1 VELSKFSIG
10 LIFIFLPG
18 VLALLV
24 SERLTEHPERK
35 NYELFVYAL
44 VLGCI
49 AHIGYGLLAAFSQ
62 TLPPAYR
69 LDEDRWIELMLDD
82 SQVTIQTRVV
92 AGTAII
98 GVLLGFV
105 LAYAANHSWLQ
116 RVAHALRVS
125 RKFADNDV
133 WGYLMNPGKVGWIVV
148 RDQPKNLMYQGY
160 VATFSTTEDPR
171 ELILRDAPVFENS
184 SGKKLYDVASLY
196 LSFEKKDVVVEIFQ

>member
-49 AHIGYGLLAAFSQ
+49 AHIAYGMLAALSYA
-62 TLPPAYR
+62 LPPALR

-92 AGTAII
+92 AITAII
-98 GVLLGFV
+98 GVLLGLL
-105 LAYAANHSWLQ
+105 LAYGANHSWLH
-116 RVAHALRVS
+116 RLAHRLRVS

-133 WGYLMNPGKVGWIVV
+133 WGYLMNSGMVGWIVV
-148 RDQPKNLMYQGY
+148 RDHSKNLMYQGY
-160 VATFSTTEDPR
+160 VATFSATEDPR
-171 ELILRDAPVFENS
+171 ELILRDATVFENS
-184 SGKKLYDVASLY
+184 TGTKLYDVSSLY
-196 LSFEKKDVVVEIFQ
+196 LSFEKKDVVVEIF